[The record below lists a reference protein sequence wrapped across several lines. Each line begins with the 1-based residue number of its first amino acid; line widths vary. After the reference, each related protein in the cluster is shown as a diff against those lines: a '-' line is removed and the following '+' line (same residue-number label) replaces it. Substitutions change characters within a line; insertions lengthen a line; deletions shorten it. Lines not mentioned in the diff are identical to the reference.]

1 MFKIVLDTNVLVSA
15 LLRSQSVPA
24 FILSLIL
31 QGRVTLCVSKDIFAE
46 YRGVLARKKFRQ
58 LNQTKVQQLLTILE
72 KQALWVTPQKRFYV
86 IKVDPEDNKFLECAF
101 ASQADNLITGNIKHF
116 FMKRFYHTMILTP
129 REFLELFARTMSK

>member
-15 LLRSQSVPA
+15 LLKDQSIPA

-31 QGRVTLCVSKDIFAE
+31 QERGTLCVSKDIFTE
-46 YRGVLARKKFRQ
+46 YKGVLAGKKFRQ

-72 KQALWVTPQKRFYV
+72 KQALWVAPQRRFYV

-101 ASQADNLITGNIKHF
+101 ISRADVLVTGNIKHF
-116 FMKRFYHTMILTP
+116 SMKKFYRTMILTP
-129 REFLELFARTMSK
+129 RGFLELAARTMSK